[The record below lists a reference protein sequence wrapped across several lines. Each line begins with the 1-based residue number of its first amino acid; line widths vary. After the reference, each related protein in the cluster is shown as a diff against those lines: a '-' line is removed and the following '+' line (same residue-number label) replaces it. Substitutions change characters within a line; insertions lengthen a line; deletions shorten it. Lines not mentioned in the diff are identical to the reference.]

1 MLNFFKSKAALAA
14 MVLSTLTACT
24 PGVEGTYSSK
34 LGSVTLKDGTFTQ
47 STMGIESTFK
57 YEVQDDKIVVAV
69 SEHSNLVYKIDENGD
84 LTGPMG
90 MVLKKQKEQ

>member
-1 MLNFFKSKAALAA
+1 MFNFFKSKAALAA
-14 MVLSTLTACT
+14 IIMTTVTACT
-24 PGVEGTYSSK
+24 PGVEGTYSGK
-34 LGSVTLKDGTFTQ
+34 LGSVTLKEGKFIQ
-47 STMGIESTFK
+47 STMGIETTFD
-57 YEVQDDKIVVAV
+57 YQVEDDKIVVAV